1 MNIVYAMTHHVYEW
15 ILPSIRSLADPN
27 PRAKVFILAEDDEL
41 PFQLPMPAEIRNVSG
56 QQWFT
61 EAGVN
66 YNNSYKYI
74 NLLKVR
80 YPSILQVDKVIHLD
94 IDTIVC
100 DRLDGLWNTDVTGK
114 WFAAC
119 PEAQQYYHPFGEK
132 YYNMGVALINLEQM
146 REDGIEQT
154 MQDYLND
161 VEQPFADQDAWNKYG
176 LEAEKAADLDVRWNE
191 SIVTGRTDHPG
202 IVHYCGMKNWY
213 TRFNMPRVAYL
224 NQYRKEVSR

>member
-15 ILPSIRSLADPN
+15 ILPSIRSLADTN